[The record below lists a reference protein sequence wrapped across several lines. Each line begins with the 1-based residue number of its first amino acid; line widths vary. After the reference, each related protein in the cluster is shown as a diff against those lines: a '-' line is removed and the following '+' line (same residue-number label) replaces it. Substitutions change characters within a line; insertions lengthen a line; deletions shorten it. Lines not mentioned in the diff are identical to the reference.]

1 MELTP
6 RLRLMSWLVS
16 QGLTGLPENDLIRGF
31 CERCCAEGLHVSR
44 GMVFIDTL
52 HPIFEGRGFRWNDA
66 ETNESPAFEYGSTN
80 EGEAADAWRS
90 SIFYHMLENGHEELP
105 LDLASGA
112 SNNFKFTGDLAEK
125 GHKHLV
131 AYVHQFGEAGTMGQM
146 DCFYSYWTTR
156 RDEGFGAEG
165 LAALRDLVPVLG
177 LAIKTAAQADIAKT
191 LGRVYLGRDASE
203 QVLRGRISRG
213 VTERINA
220 VLWFS
225 DLRGSTAI
233 SESIGPDEI
242 IPFLNDYAQAS
253 IDAIHDAGGEVLK
266 LIGDG
271 VLAIFT
277 HANMAVAKHA
287 ALRAEHR
294 FRHNIDSL
302 NARRSADGRPTTSAY
317 VGLHI
322 GEVFYGNIGSEDRLD
337 FTVVGPA
344 VNEVSRIASMCR
356 SVDRELL
363 TSSAFRAGLDAA
375 GRGYLVSTGRFALR
389 GIGRA
394 QELYTLDPDIAS
406 DEVVAGKYERYLAV

>member
-6 RLRLMSWLVS
+6 RLRLMNWLVH

-31 CERCCAEGLHVSR
+31 CERCCAEGLHLAR

-66 ETNESPAFEYGSTN
+66 ETNESDAFEYGSTN
-80 EGEAADAWRS
+80 EGEAADAWRR
-90 SIFYHMLENGHEELP
+90 SIFYHMLENGHQEMPLEL
-105 LDLASGA
+105 AQGQSY
-112 SNNFKFTGDLAEK
+112 NFKFTGDLLDR

-131 AYVHQFGEAGTMGQM
+131 AYVHQFGEGGTMGQM
-146 DCFYSYWTTR
+146 DCVYSYWTTR
-156 RDEGFGAEG
+156 RDEGFGEQG
-165 LAALRDLVPVLG
+165 LEALRDLVPVLG
-177 LAIKTAAQADIAKT
+177 LAIKSAAQADITRT
-191 LGRVYLGRDASE
+191 LGRVYLGRDTAE
-203 QVLRGRISRG
+203 QVLRGRITRG

-233 SESIGPDEI
+233 SESIEPDEI

-271 VLAIFT
+271 VLGMFT
-277 HANMAVAKHA
+277 HENMAKAKRA

-294 FRHNIDSL
+294 FRHNMQTV
-302 NARRSADGRPTTSAY
+302 NVRRTTEGRAATSAH
-317 VGLHI
+317 VGLHV
-322 GEVFYGNIGSEDRLD
+322 GEVFYGNIGSDDRLD

-375 GRGYLVSTGRFALR
+375 GRNYLVSTGRYALR
-389 GIGRA
+389 GIGQA
-394 QELYTLDPDIAS
+394 QDLFTLDPAIAA
-406 DEVVAGKYERYLAV
+406 DEVVGGKYERYLAS

>member
-6 RLRLMSWLVS
+6 RLRLMNWLVS

-31 CERCCAEGLHVSR
+31 CERCCAEGLPVSR

-66 ETNESPAFEYGSTN
+66 ETNESDVFEYGSTN

-105 LDLASGA
+105 IDLASGA

-213 VTERINA
+213 VTERIKA

-233 SESIGPDEI
+233 SESIEPDEI

-294 FRHNIDSL
+294 FRHNINSL

-344 VNEVSRIASMCR
+344 VNEVSRIASMCS